1 MFLETGSGRIAFETH
16 GDKKEKSI
24 LFIHGFPF
32 DRSIWD
38 KQAAL
43 LSGDHFAVTFDM
55 RGHGGSDAGSGQYLV
70 EFYVDDVIA
79 IMDHLGLERTCLCG
93 LSMGGYTAMRAIDR
107 EPNRFSG
114 LILCDTK
121 SAPDTNETKLNRANL
136 IKTILAGNKSQF
148 ADGQVKALFAPKSI
162 ENKIPAVE
170 RIRAIIESTSDTALI
185 GTLIALSARMDM
197 TESLTRISV
206 PTLIIVGKQD
216 RIATLTDAVE
226 MHAAIKGS
234 RMAVVHE
241 AGHLSNL
248 ENSSE
253 FNAALLKFLS
263 TNNL

>member
-16 GDKKEKSI
+16 GDKKEKSV

-32 DRSIWD
+32 NKSMWD
-38 KQAAL
+38 EQAGL
-43 LSGDHFAVTFDM
+43 LSGDHFVVTFDM
-55 RGHGGSDAGSGQYLV
+55 RGHGESDAGRGQYLV
-70 EFYVDDVIA
+70 EFYADDVIA
-79 IMDHLGLERTCLCG
+79 IMDHLGLEKTCVCG

-107 EPNRFSG
+107 EPHRFSG

-121 SAPDTNETKLNRANL
+121 SSPDTNEAKLNRANQ
-136 IKTILAGNKSQF
+136 IKTILAGNKSLF
-148 ADGQVKALFAPKSI
+148 ADGQIKALFAPRSI

-170 RIRAIIESTSDTALI
+170 RIRTIIESTSDAALI

-197 TESLTRISV
+197 TETLPRISA

-216 RIATLTDAVE
+216 RITTLTDAGE

-248 ENSSE
+248 ENSEE

-263 TNNL
+263 ANNL